1 MKHSYLM
8 TTAVIAIAIPLVLGA
23 TGIINPSVAYAN
35 DPKNIQ
41 LNLAHASNT
50 ATQSNDCGNYSI
62 VQDDSD
68 VNCANE
74 ADQSNAVDQTQ
85 TADPNGGDLKQ
96 INLASASNSADQ
108 SNYCGNYSIV
118 QDSSDINCANEADQS
133 NAVDQTQ
140 TADPNG
146 GDVGQ
151 INLASTS
158 KSSDPSN

>member
-68 VNCANE
+68 VNCANL
-74 ADQSNAVDQTQ
+74 AAQYNQISQTQ
-85 TADPNGGDLKQ
+85 TADPNGNDGGTSIQLNK
-96 INLASASNSADQ
+96 ASASNSADQ
-108 SNYCGNYSIV
+108 SNYCGNYSIA
-118 QDSSDINCANEADQS
+118 QDSSDINC
-133 NAVDQTQ
+133 
-140 TADPNG
+140 G
-146 GDVGQ
+146 
-151 INLASTS
+151 NLAYQTNLVSQFQQIS
-158 KSSDPSN
+158 HEEP